1 MSITVGVED
10 SRMSFGDHLEEL
22 RKMLFRVLAVVAACA
37 AAVFCFK
44 DTTFALLLAPRN
56 TDFITFRAIEK
67 ILHYFGSSFTFETYD
82 IQLIST
88 ELSSQFMTHLES
100 SCIIGAL
107 LASPFIIYE
116 LYRFVSPAL
125 YDNERRYS
133 TGICVTSYVLFMTGV
148 VMNYFI
154 LFPVAFRFLATYQ
167 VDAAVVSTITISSY
181 ISTFSTLSFT
191 MGLVFELPVLSF
203 ILAKLGILSASFM
216 RQYRRH
222 SLVLI
227 MVVAA
232 FITPPDIFTLCL
244 VTIPLYLLY
253 EASILIAAR
262 VEKK

>member
-1 MSITVGVED
+1 
-10 SRMSFGDHLEEL
+10 
-22 RKMLFRVLAVVAACA
+22 
-37 AAVFCFK
+37 
-44 DTTFALLLAPRN
+44 
-56 TDFITFRAIEK
+56 
-67 ILHYFGSSFTFETYD
+67 
-82 IQLIST
+82 
-88 ELSSQFMTHLES
+88 
-100 SCIIGAL
+100 
-107 LASPFIIYE
+107 
-116 LYRFVSPAL
+116 
-125 YDNERRYS
+125 
-133 TGICVTSYVLFMTGV
+133 MTGV

-253 EASILIAAR
+253 EASIVIAAR